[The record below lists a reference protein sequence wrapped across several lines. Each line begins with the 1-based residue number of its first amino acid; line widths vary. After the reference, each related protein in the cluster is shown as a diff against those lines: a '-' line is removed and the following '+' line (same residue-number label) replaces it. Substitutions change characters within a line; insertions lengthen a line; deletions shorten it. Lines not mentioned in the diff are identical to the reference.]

1 LAAKLFV
8 KIPNPPYNVTN
19 VVCDDLDQQKEILQ
33 ANSGHTFPMY
43 SIAESIATHVRDSV
57 HYLYE
62 EEIMKLNLDG
72 DGDGDGDGD
81 NNHEKDYGMAKN
93 DLLPFH

>member
-8 KIPNPPYNVTN
+8 KMPNPPYNVTN
-19 VVCDDLDQQKEILQ
+19 VVCEDLDQQKEILQ
-33 ANSGHTFPMY
+33 AKSGHTFSMY

-57 HYLYE
+57 QYLYE
-62 EEIMKLNLDG
+62 EEIMELNL

-81 NNHEKDYGMAKN
+81 NNHEKDDGIAKN
-93 DLLPFH
+93 DVLPFH